1 MSTAKP
7 GTSCKISSSSSKN
20 GGNNSSGLHQHHF
33 KYPSTM
39 TSFIY
44 PSKTKTK

>member
-1 MSTAKP
+1 MITTKP
-7 GTSCKISSSSSKN
+7 GVSRMMGTTGRN
-20 GGNNSSGLHQHHF
+20 GSNNSSGLHHF

-44 PSKTKTK
+44 PTKTKTK